1 MEFEVHVY
9 DKMGYNMS
17 IFISHP
23 ISTLDANINP
33 QPFGPLANM
42 GVSGWCGVIYYFVW
56 KCDIYLLLCL
66 KMWYIL
72 IALSENVK
80 YIYYYIWKCDIIQLM
95 TFNEV
100 DTRIY

>member
-1 MEFEVHVY
+1 MSENVKY
-9 DKMGYNMS
+9 TYLLLCLKMWY
-17 IFISHP
+17 IFIALSE
-23 ISTLDANINP
+23 N
-33 QPFGPLANM
+33 
-42 GVSGWCGVIYYFVW
+42 V
-56 KCDIYLLLCL
+56 IYLLLCL